1 MTSAAASEVEET
13 IGQQKQRPMWVDL
26 SLFVLRRIGVY
37 LLILLGI
44 ILFFTL
50 AQFWTWSVYVDD
62 YSFAEATQEGFEE
75 IGGYFANWLDGN
87 LGAPNEEVAEDVGRV
102 ITEFYPRSMALL
114 GLSFLLAAPI
124 GISLGALAAFR
135 HTIGIPPRIS
145 TALLVVVG
153 IPLAAFCQLLLRSR
167 YPESVLRW
175 LMGIGIAATILSA
188 LWIVVTVARWAGFL
202 PFLTLTVAILGI
214 SVPSF
219 FLAVFFQDAVIRA
232 YRMSA
237 QVRILPV
244 GGFGWDF
251 HLVLPTLVLMMRPL
265 AQISRVAFTTLSRL
279 LEEDFVRTARAK
291 GAPALQVNVRHI
303 FRNAAIPI
311 ITAMAVSLRFS
322 LSSLPVV
329 ELLFGWPGIGYTF
342 FQGVSRT
349 YRGDYQLAFLR
360 SPPSINVTILLMLG
374 ITFFIVNLV
383 LELLYRVLDPR
394 IREMGMQSS
403 R

>member
-1 MTSAAASEVEET
+1 MTVTAAPEAEET
-13 IGQQKQRPMWVDL
+13 IVEQRPRAMWIDL
-26 SLFVLRRIGVY
+26 LLFLLRRVGVY

-44 ILFFTL
+44 VLFFTL
-50 AQFWTWSVYVDD
+50 TQFWTGSVYVDD
-62 YSFAEATQEGFEE
+62 YSFAEATKEGFEE
-75 IGGYFANWLDGN
+75 LGRYFANWREGN
-87 LGAPNEEVAEDVGRV
+87 LGAPNEEVAEDVRRV
-102 ITEFYPRSMALL
+102 ITEFFPRSMALL
-114 GLSFLLAAPI
+114 GLSFLLAAPL

-135 HTIGIPPRIS
+135 NTIGIPPRVS

-167 YPESVLRW
+167 YPEALLRW
-175 LMGIGIAATILSA
+175 PLGIGIAATILASIWV
-188 LWIVVTVARWAGFL
+188 LVVVARWAGLL
-202 PFLTLTVAILGI
+202 PFVTLTVAILGI

-237 QVRILPV
+237 HVRILPV

-291 GAPALQVNVRHI
+291 GAPTLQVNVRHI

-329 ELLFGWPGIGYTF
+329 EILFGWPGIGYTF
-342 FQGVSRT
+342 FLGVSRN

-360 SPPSINVTILLMLG
+360 SPPAINVTILLMLG
-374 ITFFIVNLV
+374 VTFFAINLA
-383 LELLYRVLDPR
+383 LEFLYRVLDPR
-394 IREMGMQSS
+394 IRAMGMQAP